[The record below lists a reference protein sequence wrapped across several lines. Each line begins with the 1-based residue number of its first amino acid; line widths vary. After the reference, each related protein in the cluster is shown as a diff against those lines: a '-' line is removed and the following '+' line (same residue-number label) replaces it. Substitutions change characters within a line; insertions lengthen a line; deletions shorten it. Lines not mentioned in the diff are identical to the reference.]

1 MFHKTLALDVMGPLV
16 HAWVMANISELE
28 SPTVLGPPRQGLAD
42 LVRRIRLCTRESS
55 DPPTIARLVAGAL
68 AGAEPGTALLT
79 EQERAGSADHYTRHT
94 LHTEAAFS
102 ISAVVWRPGQVTEI
116 HDHLVWCSFMVLQGS
131 ESETLF
137 DIDGGRLVEVGRC
150 ERATGS
156 VSGVAPPDDIHRVAN
171 TGDSVAITLHV
182 YGADLSR
189 GTSVRRSY
197 ELPTD
202 S

>member
-1 MFHKTLALDVMGPLV
+1 VA
-16 HAWVMANISELE
+16 
-28 SPTVLGPPRQGLAD
+28 GPPRQGLDD
-42 LVRRIRLCTRESS
+42 LVRRIRLCTRQAAA
-55 DPPTIARLVAGAL
+55 PPTIAKLVAGAL
-68 AGAEPGTALLT
+68 VKAEPSTALLT
-79 EQERAGSADHYTRHT
+79 ERERAGSADHYTRHT

-137 DIDGGRLVEVGRC
+137 DVDRGRLVETGRR

-156 VSGVAPPDDIHRVAN
+156 VSGTAPPDDIHRVAN
-171 TGDSVAITLHV
+171 TGDSVAITLHA
-182 YGADLSR
+182 YGADLSQ
-189 GTSVRRSY
+189 GTSVRRVY
-197 ELPTD
+197 EPPANGQAR

>member
-1 MFHKTLALDVMGPLV
+1 MTHSPDVKAAPV
-16 HAWVMANISELE
+16 VR
-28 SPTVLGPPRQGLAD
+28 SPRPGLAE
-42 LVRRIRLCTRESS
+42 LVRRIRRCTREAS
-55 DPPTIARLVAGAL
+55 DPHAIATLVAEAL
-68 AGAEPGTALLT
+68 TSAEPTAALLT
-79 EQERAGSADHYTRHT
+79 AAERAGNADHYTRHT

-116 HDHLVWCSFMVLQGS
+116 HDHLVWCSFMVLQGA

-137 DIDGGRLVEVGRC
+137 DIRAGRLVQIGRR

-156 VSGVAPPDDIHRVAN
+156 VSGTAPPDDIHRVAN

-182 YGADLSR
+182 YGADLR
-189 GTSVRRSY
+189 QGTSVRRSY

-202 S
+202 